1 MYNILYYDLENFDL
15 DEVKV
20 NNGFIK
26 KIVTRNYIK
35 KINCSSKGNIANKLL

>member
-20 NNGFIK
+20 IIASLK
-26 KIVTRNYIK
+26 EQLPETMSK
-35 KINCSSKGNIANKLL
+35 KINCSSKRNRANKLL